1 MPHYRTIKS
10 MELFANDVMPALRR
24 RAGEQRETAAA

>member
-1 MPHYRTIKS
+1 

-24 RAGEQRETAAA
+24 HAGEQRAAAPA